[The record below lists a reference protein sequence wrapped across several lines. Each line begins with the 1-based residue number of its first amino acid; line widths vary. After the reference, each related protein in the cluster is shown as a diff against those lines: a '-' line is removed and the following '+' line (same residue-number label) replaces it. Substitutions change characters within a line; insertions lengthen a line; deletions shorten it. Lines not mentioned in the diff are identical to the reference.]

1 MPDCPVD
8 SLSGHRFPK
17 RYFFADKQHLMSINT
32 LLPLLLLVFITGCAN
47 FNSQSESEGQSSA
60 ASKVPPGHLIPG
72 RTSEE
77 VDWGVV
83 APGREEASE
92 AKSKTEKPELFYG
105 TGKFVKQGRS
115 GGRRGAR
122 ESATGDITLN
132 FEKAD
137 LREVVQ
143 TVLGQ
148 LLDENYIL
156 DPAVKGTVT
165 IQTGK
170 SLPKADLLPTLE
182 TLLRMNGAAMVL
194 VDGIYRILPLS
205 KAIQGQ
211 QVPRLA
217 DGSAPIPAG
226 YALQVVP
233 VKYIGVR
240 EMAQILQPLAPVN
253 SVIRVDATRNL
264 LVLGGTGGELAS
276 MLETIQLFDVD
287 WMEGL
292 SVGFF
297 PLKYAKVSTVTKE
310 LQAIVGSMD
319 SNPLEG
325 MFRVV
330 PVDEAGGIL
339 VVTPQKRY
347 LDRVAEWIPRLDRVD
362 SQESGTGQKLYVYR
376 VQNGE
381 AVELAD
387 MLQQLFSASGATQK
401 KSKSAEVAPGKTKKT
416 LSSSTDSESK
426 SLSTTSVA
434 RMTFFGAGGSEAKSE
449 IRVVADDKHNS
460 LVITATPSQYANML
474 DALEKLDVRQLQVMV
489 EATIIE
495 VALQDEFKYGLQW
508 AFNSDVGSNY
518 LGEGVLSSTTSTVLG
533 NTLPGFNFSVLR
545 SASDVR
551 AVFNALAEDS
561 LIRVLS
567 SPSVM
572 VLDNETASIQ
582 VGDEVPIVDQQRQ
595 STTDSDSPII
605 NSISYRET
613 GVMLEVTPRV
623 NPGGLVTLDVTQEVS
638 DVSDVVASSTSGSP
652 TISTRKIT
660 STVAVKNGEVLVLGG
675 LITDRDNEGTSGLPF
690 LSKLPLIGWL
700 FGQESTFSKRTELVV
715 VLVPTVVFNSD
726 DNRQVVESFRAK
738 LQGLKGSF

>member
-1 MPDCPVD
+1 
-8 SLSGHRFPK
+8 
-17 RYFFADKQHLMSINT
+17 MSINT
-32 LLPLLLLVFITGCAN
+32 LLPLLLLVFVTGCAN
-47 FNSQSESEGQSSA
+47 LNSRNESEGQSSGK
-60 ASKVPPGHLIPG
+60 SEVPPGHLIPG
-72 RTSEE
+72 RTTEE
-77 VDWGVV
+77 VDRGVV
-83 APGREEASE
+83 ALGREEASE
-92 AKSKTEKPELFYG
+92 AKTKTEKPELFYG

-115 GGRRGAR
+115 GGRRGVR
-122 ESATGDITLN
+122 ESAAGDITLN

-143 TVLGQ
+143 TVLGE

-156 DPAVKGTVT
+156 DPAVKGAVT

-170 SLPKADLLPTLE
+170 SLRKADLLPTLE

-376 VQNGE
+376 VQNGD
-381 AVELAD
+381 AGDLAD
-387 MLQQLFSASGATQK
+387 MLQQLFSASGTTQK
-401 KSKSAEVAPGKTKKT
+401 KSKSAQVAPGKAKKT
-416 LSSSTDSESK
+416 LTSSTDSDS
-426 SLSTTSVA
+426 STVATTSVT
-434 RMTFFGAGGSEAKSE
+434 RFTLSAGNSGQSE

-460 LVITATPSQYANML
+460 LVITATPSQYVSML
-474 DALEKLDVRQLQVMV
+474 EALEKLDVRQLQVMV

-518 LGEGVLSSTTSTVLG
+518 IGQGILSSTTATALG

-638 DVSDVVASSTSGSP
+638 DVSDVEASTTSGSP

-660 STVAVKNGEVLVLGG
+660 STVAVKNGEALILGG

-690 LSKLPLIGWL
+690 FSKLPLIGWL
-700 FGQESTFSKRTELVV
+700 FGQESQFSKRTELVV
-715 VLVPTVVFNSD
+715 VLVPTVVFDSN

>member
-1 MPDCPVD
+1 
-8 SLSGHRFPK
+8 
-17 RYFFADKQHLMSINT
+17 MSINT
-32 LLPLLLLVFITGCAN
+32 LLPLLLLVFVTGCAN
-47 FNSQSESEGQSSA
+47 FNSRSESEGQSSA

-77 VDWGVV
+77 VDRGVV

-401 KSKSAEVAPGKTKKT
+401 KSKSAQVAPGKTKKT

-426 SLSTTSVA
+426 NLSTTSVA
-434 RMTFFGAGGSEAKSE
+434 RMTFFGAGGSDTKSE

-518 LGEGVLSSTTSTVLG
+518 IGEGVLSSTTSAVLG

>member
-1 MPDCPVD
+1 
-8 SLSGHRFPK
+8 
-17 RYFFADKQHLMSINT
+17 MSINT
-32 LLPLLLLVFITGCAN
+32 LLPLLLLVFVTGCAN
-47 FNSQSESEGQSSA
+47 FNSRSESEGQSSA

-77 VDWGVV
+77 VDRGVV

-170 SLPKADLLPTLE
+170 SLPRADLLPTLE

-518 LGEGVLSSTTSTVLG
+518 IGEGVLSSTTSAVLG

>member
-1 MPDCPVD
+1 
-8 SLSGHRFPK
+8 
-17 RYFFADKQHLMSINT
+17 MSINT

-47 FNSQSESEGQSSA
+47 FNSRSESEGQSSA

-77 VDWGVV
+77 VDRGVV

-143 TVLGQ
+143 TVLGE

-264 LVLGGTGGELAS
+264 LVLGGTSGELAG

-460 LVITATPSQYANML
+460 LVITATPFQYANML

>member
-1 MPDCPVD
+1 
-8 SLSGHRFPK
+8 
-17 RYFFADKQHLMSINT
+17 MSINT
-32 LLPLLLLVFITGCAN
+32 LLPLLLLVFVTGCAN
-47 FNSQSESEGQSSA
+47 FNSRSESEGQSSA

-77 VDWGVV
+77 VDRGVV

-518 LGEGVLSSTTSTVLG
+518 IGEGVLSSTTSAVLG

-715 VLVPTVVFNSD
+715 VLVPTV
-726 DNRQVVESFRAK
+726 
-738 LQGLKGSF
+738 

>member
-1 MPDCPVD
+1 
-8 SLSGHRFPK
+8 
-17 RYFFADKQHLMSINT
+17 MSINT
-32 LLPLLLLVFITGCAN
+32 LLPLLLLVFVTGCAN
-47 FNSQSESEGQSSA
+47 FNSRSESEGQSSA

-77 VDWGVV
+77 VDRGVV

-122 ESATGDITLN
+122 QSATGDITLN

-156 DPAVKGTVT
+156 DPAVKGAVT

-376 VQNGE
+376 VQNGD
-381 AVELAD
+381 AGDLAD
-387 MLQQLFSASGATQK
+387 MLQQLFSASGTTQK
-401 KSKSAEVAPGKTKKT
+401 KSKSAQVAPGKAKKT
-416 LSSSTDSESK
+416 LTSSTDSDS
-426 SLSTTSVA
+426 STVATTSVT
-434 RMTFFGAGGSEAKSE
+434 RFTLSAGNSGQSE

-460 LVITATPSQYANML
+460 LVITATPSQYVSML
-474 DALEKLDVRQLQVMV
+474 EALEKLDVRQLQVMV

-518 LGEGVLSSTTSTVLG
+518 IGQGILSSTTATALG

-638 DVSDVVASSTSGSP
+638 DVSDVEASTTSGSP

-660 STVAVKNGEVLVLGG
+660 STVAVKNGEALILGG

-690 LSKLPLIGWL
+690 FSKLPLIGWL
-700 FGQESTFSKRTELVV
+700 FGQESQFSKRTELVV
-715 VLVPTVVFNSD
+715 VLVPTVVFDSN

>member
-1 MPDCPVD
+1 
-8 SLSGHRFPK
+8 
-17 RYFFADKQHLMSINT
+17 MSINT

-47 FNSQSESEGQSSA
+47 FNSRSESEGQSSA

-77 VDWGVV
+77 VDRGVV

-143 TVLGQ
+143 TVLGE

-264 LVLGGTGGELAS
+264 LVLGGTSGELAG

>member
-1 MPDCPVD
+1 M
-8 SLSGHRFPK
+8 LIK
-17 RYFFADKQHLMSINT
+17 TI
-32 LLPLLLLVFITGCAN
+32 LPFLLLVFVTGCAN
-47 FNSQSESEGQSSA
+47 ISNRSETEDPSVGKSD
-60 ASKVPPGHLIPG
+60 VPPGHLIPG
-72 RTSEE
+72 E
-77 VDWGVV
+77 VKEDAGI
-83 APGREEASE
+83 ATLGQQRPEQTQ
-92 AKSKTEKPELFYG
+92 SKVEKPELFYG
-105 TGKFVKQGRS
+105 SGKFVKQGRDS
-115 GGRRGAR
+115 RSKGAAT
-122 ESATGDITLN
+122 SAAGDITLN
-132 FEKAD
+132 FEQAD

-143 TVLGQ
+143 TVLGE
-148 LLDENYIL
+148 LLNENYIL
-156 DPAVKGTVT
+156 DPSVKGKVT

-170 SLPKADLLPTLE
+170 PLHREDLLATLE
-182 TLLRMNGAAMVL
+182 TLLRMNSAAMVL
-194 VDGIYRILPLS
+194 VEGIYRIVPLN

-240 EMAQILQPLAPVN
+240 EMAQILQPLAPAN

-264 LVLGGTGGELAS
+264 LILGGTGSELTGL
-276 MLETIQLFDVD
+276 LETIQLFDVD

-297 PLKYAKVSTVTKE
+297 PLNYAKVTTVTKE

-362 SQESGTGQKLYVYR
+362 SKESGSGQRLYVYR
-376 VQNGE
+376 VQNGH
-381 AVELAD
+381 ATELAD
-387 MLQQLFSASGATQK
+387 MLQQLFSTAGSTQK
-401 KSKSAEVAPGKTKKT
+401 KSKSAQVAPGNTKKT
-416 LSSSTDSESK
+416 LSSDTDSETK
-426 SLSTTSVA
+426 SVSSSSSVA
-434 RMTFFGAGGSEAKSE
+434 RLNFFGSGGSESQSE

-495 VALQDEFKYGLQW
+495 VALKDTLRYGLQW
-508 AFNSDVGSNY
+508 AFNGDADGDNFDTTGGLTLNSDSDASPTD
-518 LGEGVLSSTTSTVLG
+518 LASL
-533 NTLPGFNFSVLR
+533 LPGFNFSLLR
-545 SASDVR
+545 NASDVR
-551 AVFNALAEDS
+551 AIFNALAEDS
-561 LIRVLS
+561 LVQVLS
-567 SPSVM
+567 SPSLM

-582 VGDEVPIVDQQRQ
+582 VGDEVPVVTQQQQ
-595 STTDSDSPII
+595 STTDSDSNII
-605 NSISYRET
+605 NSVDYRDT
-613 GVMLEVTPRV
+613 GVLLEVTPRV
-623 NPGGLVTLDVTQEVS
+623 NPGGLVTLEITQEVS
-638 DVSDVVASSTSGSP
+638 DATSTTSSSVNSP
-652 TISTRKIT
+652 TISTRKIE
-660 STVAVKNGEVLVLGG
+660 STVAVQNGEAVILGG
-675 LITDRDNEGTSGLPF
+675 LIRDQGSSGSSGLPF
-690 LSKLPLIGWL
+690 LSNLPLIGWL
-700 FGQESTFSKRTELVV
+700 FGQESDSNQRTELVV
-715 VLVPTVVFNSD
+715 VLVPTVIFNSN

>member
-1 MPDCPVD
+1 
-8 SLSGHRFPK
+8 
-17 RYFFADKQHLMSINT
+17 MSINT

-77 VDWGVV
+77 VDRGVV

-122 ESATGDITLN
+122 QSATGDITLN

>member
-1 MPDCPVD
+1 
-8 SLSGHRFPK
+8 
-17 RYFFADKQHLMSINT
+17 MSINT

-47 FNSQSESEGQSSA
+47 FNSRSESEGQSSA
-60 ASKVPPGHLIPG
+60 TSKVPPGHLIPG

-77 VDWGVV
+77 VDRGVV
-83 APGREEASE
+83 ATGREEASE

-105 TGKFVKQGRS
+105 TGKFVKKGRS

-143 TVLGQ
+143 TVLGE

-264 LVLGGTGGELAS
+264 LVLGGTSGELAG

-376 VQNGE
+376 VQNGD
-381 AVELAD
+381 AGDLAD
-387 MLQQLFSASGATQK
+387 MLQQLFSVSGATQK
-401 KSKSAEVAPGKTKKT
+401 KSKSAQVAPGKTKKT
-416 LSSSTDSESK
+416 LTSSTDSESK
-426 SLSTTSVA
+426 SLSSTSVA
-434 RMTFFGAGGSEAKSE
+434 RMTFFGSLGDDSKSE

-518 LGEGVLSSTTSTVLG
+518 IGEGVLSSTTSAVLG

>member
-1 MPDCPVD
+1 
-8 SLSGHRFPK
+8 
-17 RYFFADKQHLMSINT
+17 MSINT
-32 LLPLLLLVFITGCAN
+32 ILPVLLLVFVTGCAN
-47 FNSQSESEGQSSA
+47 LNSRSESEDPTRGKSE
-60 ASKVPPGHLIPG
+60 VPPGHLIPG
-72 RTSEE
+72 QPKE
-77 VDWGVV
+77 DKDAGVE
-83 APGREEASE
+83 AFDRDRPAEAS
-92 AKSKTEKPELFYG
+92 SKAEKPELFYG
-105 TGKFVKQGRS
+105 TGQFVKQGRAS
-115 GGRRGAR
+115 GRKGAA
-122 ESATGDITLN
+122 ESTAGDITLN
-132 FEKAD
+132 FEQAD

-143 TVLGQ
+143 TVLGE
-148 LLDENYIL
+148 LLDESYIL
-156 DPAVKGTVT
+156 DPAVKGKVT

-170 SLPKADLLPTLE
+170 SLRRADLLPTLE

-217 DGSAPIPAG
+217 DGSAQIPAG

-264 LVLGGTGGELAS
+264 LVLGGTGGELAG

-297 PLKYAKVSTVTKE
+297 PLKYAKVTSVTKE

-362 SQESGTGQKLYVYR
+362 SQESGSGQKLFVYR
-376 VQNGE
+376 VQNGD
-381 AVELAD
+381 AGDLAD
-387 MLQQLFSASGATQK
+387 MLQQLFSSSGATEK
-401 KSKSAEVAPGKTKKT
+401 KSKSAQVAPGKTKKT
-416 LSSSTDSESK
+416 LTSSTDSESK
-426 SLSTTSVA
+426 SLSSTSVA
-434 RMTFFGAGGSEAKSE
+434 RMTFFGTSGDDSKSE
-449 IRVVADDKHNS
+449 VRVVADDKHNS

-495 VALQDEFKYGLQW
+495 VALKDTLRYGLQW
-508 AFNSDVGSNY
+508 AFNGDVDGDNFI
-518 LGEGVLSSTTSTVLG
+518 GEGGLTIGSGGPTELSYL
-533 NTLPGFNFSVLR
+533 LPGFNFSLLR
-545 SASDVR
+545 NASDVR
-551 AVFNALAEDS
+551 AIFNALAEDS
-561 LIRVLS
+561 LVRVLS
-567 SPSVM
+567 SPSLM

-582 VGDEVPIVDQQRQ
+582 VGDEVPVVTQQQQ
-595 STTDSDSPII
+595 STTDSTSAII
-605 NSISYRET
+605 NSVDYRDT
-613 GVMLEVTPRV
+613 GVLLEVTPRV
-623 NPGGLVTLDVTQEVS
+623 NPGGLVTLEVTQEVS
-638 DVSDVVASSTSGSP
+638 DASTTTSSSVNSP
-652 TISTRKIT
+652 TISTRKIE
-660 STVAVKNGEVLVLGG
+660 STVAVQNGEALILGG
-675 LITDRDNEGTSGLPF
+675 LIRDQGSSGSSGLPF
-690 LSKLPLIGWL
+690 LSNIPLIGWL
-700 FGQESTFSKRTELVV
+700 FGQESDSSQRTELVV
-715 VLVPTVVFNSD
+715 VLVPTVVFNSN

>member
-1 MPDCPVD
+1 
-8 SLSGHRFPK
+8 
-17 RYFFADKQHLMSINT
+17 MSINT
-32 LLPLLLLVFITGCAN
+32 ILPVLLLVFVTGCAN
-47 FNSQSESEGQSSA
+47 LNSRSDSEDPTLGKSE
-60 ASKVPPGHLIPG
+60 VPPGHLIPG
-72 RTSEE
+72 RPKEDKDT
-77 VDWGVV
+77 GVE
-83 APGREEASE
+83 AFGRERPSQASPK
-92 AKSKTEKPELFYG
+92 AEKPELYYG
-105 TGKFVKQGRS
+105 TGRFVKQGRGS
-115 GGRRGAR
+115 GRKGIA
-122 ESATGDITLN
+122 ESAAGDITLN
-132 FEKAD
+132 FEQAD

-143 TVLGQ
+143 TVLGE
-148 LLDENYIL
+148 LLNESYIL
-156 DPAVKGTVT
+156 DPAVKGKVT

-170 SLPKADLLPTLE
+170 SLRRADLLPTLE

-233 VKYIGVR
+233 LKYIGVR
-240 EMAQILQPLAPVN
+240 EMAQILQPLAPAN

-264 LVLGGTGGELAS
+264 LVLGGTGGELAGL
-276 MLETIQLFDVD
+276 LETIQLFDVD

-297 PLKYAKVSTVTKE
+297 PLKYAKVSSVTKE
-310 LQAIVGSMD
+310 LQAIVGSID
-319 SNPLEG
+319 TNPLEG

-401 KSKSAEVAPGKTKKT
+401 KSKSAQVAPGKTKKT
-416 LSSSTDSESK
+416 LSSSTESESK

-434 RMTFFGAGGSEAKSE
+434 RMTFFGAGGNESKSE

-518 LGEGVLSSTTSTVLG
+518 LGEGVLSSGTSTLLG

-652 TISTRKIT
+652 TISTRKIN

-700 FGQESTFSKRTELVV
+700 FGQESSFSKRTELVV
-715 VLVPTVVFNSD
+715 VLVPTVVFDST

>member
-1 MPDCPVD
+1 
-8 SLSGHRFPK
+8 
-17 RYFFADKQHLMSINT
+17 MSINT
-32 LLPLLLLVFITGCAN
+32 LLPLLLLVFVTGCAN
-47 FNSQSESEGQSSA
+47 FNSRSESEGQSSA

-77 VDWGVV
+77 VDRGVV

-495 VALQDEFKYGLQW
+495 VALQD
-508 AFNSDVGSNY
+508 
-518 LGEGVLSSTTSTVLG
+518 
-533 NTLPGFNFSVLR
+533 
-545 SASDVR
+545 
-551 AVFNALAEDS
+551 
-561 LIRVLS
+561 
-567 SPSVM
+567 
-572 VLDNETASIQ
+572 
-582 VGDEVPIVDQQRQ
+582 
-595 STTDSDSPII
+595 
-605 NSISYRET
+605 
-613 GVMLEVTPRV
+613 
-623 NPGGLVTLDVTQEVS
+623 
-638 DVSDVVASSTSGSP
+638 
-652 TISTRKIT
+652 
-660 STVAVKNGEVLVLGG
+660 
-675 LITDRDNEGTSGLPF
+675 
-690 LSKLPLIGWL
+690 
-700 FGQESTFSKRTELVV
+700 
-715 VLVPTVVFNSD
+715 
-726 DNRQVVESFRAK
+726 
-738 LQGLKGSF
+738 

>member
-1 MPDCPVD
+1 
-8 SLSGHRFPK
+8 
-17 RYFFADKQHLMSINT
+17 MSINT
-32 LLPLLLLVFITGCAN
+32 LLPLLLLVFVTGCAN
-47 FNSQSESEGQSSA
+47 LNSRNESEGQSSGK
-60 ASKVPPGHLIPG
+60 SEVPPGHLIPG

-77 VDWGVV
+77 VDRGVEV
-83 APGREEASE
+83 LGREEASE
-92 AKSKTEKPELFYG
+92 AKTKTDKPELFYG
-105 TGKFVKQGRS
+105 TGKFVKQGQT
-115 GGRRGAR
+115 GARRGAS
-122 ESATGDITLN
+122 ESASGDITLN

-143 TVLGQ
+143 TVLGE
-148 LLDENYIL
+148 LLNENYIL
-156 DPAVKGTVT
+156 DPAVKGAVT

-170 SLPKADLLPTLE
+170 SLRKTDLLPTLE
-182 TLLRMNGAAMVL
+182 TLLHMNGAAMVL

-233 VKYIGVR
+233 LRYIGVR
-240 EMAQILQPLAPVN
+240 EMAQILQPLAPAN

-264 LVLGGTGGELAS
+264 LVLGGTSGELAS

-376 VQNGE
+376 VQNGD
-381 AVELAD
+381 AGDLAD
-387 MLQQLFSASGATQK
+387 MLQQLFSSSGATQK

-474 DALEKLDVRQLQVMV
+474 EALEKLDVRQLQVMV

-518 LGEGVLSSTTSTVLG
+518 IGEGVLSSTTSAVLG

>member
-1 MPDCPVD
+1 
-8 SLSGHRFPK
+8 
-17 RYFFADKQHLMSINT
+17 MSINT

>member
-1 MPDCPVD
+1 
-8 SLSGHRFPK
+8 
-17 RYFFADKQHLMSINT
+17 MSINT
-32 LLPLLLLVFITGCAN
+32 LLPLLLLVFVTGCAN
-47 FNSQSESEGQSSA
+47 FNSRSESEGQSSA

-77 VDWGVV
+77 VDRGVV

-518 LGEGVLSSTTSTVLG
+518 IGEGVLSSTTSAVLG

>member
-1 MPDCPVD
+1 
-8 SLSGHRFPK
+8 
-17 RYFFADKQHLMSINT
+17 MSINT

-47 FNSQSESEGQSSA
+47 FNSRSESEGQSSA
-60 ASKVPPGHLIPG
+60 TSKVPPGHLIPG

-77 VDWGVV
+77 VDRGVV

-115 GGRRGAR
+115 GGRPGAR

-143 TVLGQ
+143 TVLGE

-264 LVLGGTGGELAS
+264 LVLGGTSGELAG

-376 VQNGE
+376 VQNGD
-381 AVELAD
+381 AGDLAD
-387 MLQQLFSASGATQK
+387 MLQQLFSVSGATQK
-401 KSKSAEVAPGKTKKT
+401 KSKSAQVAPGKTKKT
-416 LSSSTDSESK
+416 LTSSTDSESK
-426 SLSTTSVA
+426 SLSSTSVA
-434 RMTFFGAGGSEAKSE
+434 RMTFFGSLGDDSKSE

-495 VALQDEFKYGLQW
+495 VALKDTLRYGLQW
-508 AFNSDVGSNY
+508 AFNGDVDGDNFISQGGLTIGSGGPTDLSY
-518 LGEGVLSSTTSTVLG
+518 L
-533 NTLPGFNFSVLR
+533 LPGFNFSLLR

-551 AVFNALAEDS
+551 AIFNALAEDS
-561 LIRVLS
+561 LVRVLS
-567 SPSVM
+567 SPSLM

-582 VGDEVPIVDQQRQ
+582 VGDEVPVVTQQQQ
-595 STTDSDSPII
+595 STTDSTSAII
-605 NSISYRET
+605 NSVDYRDT
-613 GVMLEVTPRV
+613 GVLLEVTPRV
-623 NPGGLVTLDVTQEVS
+623 NPGGLVTLEVTQEVS
-638 DVSDVVASSTSGSP
+638 DASTTTSSSVNSP
-652 TISTRKIT
+652 TISTRKIE
-660 STVAVKNGEVLVLGG
+660 STVAVQNGEALILGG
-675 LITDRDNEGTSGLPF
+675 LIRDQGSSGSSGLPF
-690 LSKLPLIGWL
+690 LSNIPLIGWL
-700 FGQESTFSKRTELVV
+700 FGQESDSSQRTELVV
-715 VLVPTVVFNSD
+715 VLVPTVVFNSN

>member
-1 MPDCPVD
+1 
-8 SLSGHRFPK
+8 
-17 RYFFADKQHLMSINT
+17 MSINT
-32 LLPLLLLVFITGCAN
+32 LLLLVFVTGCAN
-47 FNSQSESEGQSSA
+47 FNSRSESEGQSSA

-72 RTSEE
+72 RTTEE
-77 VDWGVV
+77 VDRGVATV
-83 APGREEASE
+83 GSEEASP
-92 AKSKTEKPELFYG
+92 AKPQAEKPELFYG

-170 SLPKADLLPTLE
+170 SLRKADLLPTLE

-518 LGEGVLSSTTSTVLG
+518 IGEGVLSSTTSAVLG

>member
-1 MPDCPVD
+1 
-8 SLSGHRFPK
+8 
-17 RYFFADKQHLMSINT
+17 MSINT

-47 FNSQSESEGQSSA
+47 FNSRSESEGQSSA
-60 ASKVPPGHLIPG
+60 TSKVPPGHLIPG

-77 VDWGVV
+77 VDRGVV

-518 LGEGVLSSTTSTVLG
+518 IGEGVLSSTTSAVLG

>member
-1 MPDCPVD
+1 
-8 SLSGHRFPK
+8 
-17 RYFFADKQHLMSINT
+17 MSINT
-32 LLPLLLLVFITGCAN
+32 LLPLLLLVLVTGCAN
-47 FNSQSESEGQSSA
+47 LNSRNESEGQSSGK
-60 ASKVPPGHLIPG
+60 SEVPPGHLIPG

-77 VDWGVV
+77 VDRGVEV
-83 APGREEASE
+83 LGREEASQ
-92 AKSKTEKPELFYG
+92 AKTKTDKPELFYG
-105 TGKFVKQGRS
+105 TGKFVKQGQT
-115 GGRRGAR
+115 GARRGAS
-122 ESATGDITLN
+122 ESASGDITLN

-143 TVLGQ
+143 TVLGE
-148 LLDENYIL
+148 LLNENYIL
-156 DPAVKGTVT
+156 DPAVKGAVT

-170 SLPKADLLPTLE
+170 SLRKTDLLPTLE

-240 EMAQILQPLAPVN
+240 EMAQILQPLAPAN

-264 LVLGGTGGELAS
+264 LVLGGTSGELAG

-376 VQNGE
+376 VQNGD
-381 AVELAD
+381 AGDLAD
-387 MLQQLFSASGATQK
+387 MLQQLFSSSGATQK
-401 KSKSAEVAPGKTKKT
+401 KSKSAQVAPGKTKKT
-416 LSSSTDSESK
+416 LTSSTDSESK

-434 RMTFFGAGGSEAKSE
+434 RMTFFGSPGDDSKSE

-508 AFNSDVGSNY
+508 AFKSDAGSNY
-518 LGEGVLSSTTSTVLG
+518 FGEGVLSSGSSAVLG
-533 NTLPGFNFSVLR
+533 TTFPGFNFSVLR

-551 AVFNALAEDS
+551 AVFSALAEDS

-652 TISTRKIT
+652 TISTRKIN
-660 STVAVKNGEVLVLGG
+660 STVAVKNGEALILGG
-675 LITDRDNEGTSGLPF
+675 LITDRDNEGTTGLPF
-690 LSKLPLIGWL
+690 LSKIPLIGWL
-700 FGQESTFSKRTELVV
+700 FGQESKFSKRTELVV
-715 VLVPTVVFNSD
+715 VLVPTVVFNSE
-726 DNRQVVESFRAK
+726 DNQRLVESFRSK
-738 LQGLKGSF
+738 LEGLKGSF

>member
-1 MPDCPVD
+1 
-8 SLSGHRFPK
+8 
-17 RYFFADKQHLMSINT
+17 MSINT

-77 VDWGVV
+77 VDRGVV

-122 ESATGDITLN
+122 QSATGDITLN

-362 SQESGTGQKLYVYR
+362 SQESGAGQKLYVYR

-518 LGEGVLSSTTSTVLG
+518 IGEGVLSSTTSAVLG

-660 STVAVKNGEVLVLGG
+660 STVAVKNGEV
-675 LITDRDNEGTSGLPF
+675 
-690 LSKLPLIGWL
+690 
-700 FGQESTFSKRTELVV
+700 
-715 VLVPTVVFNSD
+715 
-726 DNRQVVESFRAK
+726 
-738 LQGLKGSF
+738 

>member
-1 MPDCPVD
+1 
-8 SLSGHRFPK
+8 
-17 RYFFADKQHLMSINT
+17 MSINT

-47 FNSQSESEGQSSA
+47 FNSRSESEGQSSA

-77 VDWGVV
+77 VDRGVV

-122 ESATGDITLN
+122 QSATGDITLN

-660 STVAVKNGEVLVLGG
+660 STVAVKNGEV
-675 LITDRDNEGTSGLPF
+675 
-690 LSKLPLIGWL
+690 
-700 FGQESTFSKRTELVV
+700 
-715 VLVPTVVFNSD
+715 
-726 DNRQVVESFRAK
+726 
-738 LQGLKGSF
+738 

>member
-1 MPDCPVD
+1 
-8 SLSGHRFPK
+8 
-17 RYFFADKQHLMSINT
+17 MSINT

-77 VDWGVV
+77 VDRGVV

-264 LVLGGTGGELAS
+264 LVLGGTSSELAS

>member
-1 MPDCPVD
+1 
-8 SLSGHRFPK
+8 
-17 RYFFADKQHLMSINT
+17 MSTNT

-47 FNSQSESEGQSSA
+47 FNSRSESEGQSSA
-60 ASKVPPGHLIPG
+60 TSKVPPGHLIPG

-77 VDWGVV
+77 VDRGIE
-83 APGREEASE
+83 ALGREETSE
-92 AKSKTEKPELFYG
+92 AKSKIEKPELFYG
-105 TGKFVKQGRS
+105 TGKFVKQGRT
-115 GGRRGAR
+115 GGRRGAS

-143 TVLGQ
+143 TVLGE

-156 DPAVKGTVT
+156 DPAVKGSVT

-170 SLPKADLLPTLE
+170 SLRKADLLPTLE

-217 DGSAPIPAG
+217 DGGAPIPAG

-264 LVLGGTGGELAS
+264 LVLGGTGGELAG

-387 MLQQLFSASGATQK
+387 MLQQLFSASGTTQK
-401 KSKSAEVAPGKTKKT
+401 KSKSAQVAPGKTKKT
-416 LSSSTDSESK
+416 LSSSTDSESQN
-426 SLSTTSVA
+426 LSTTSVA
-434 RMTFFGAGGSEAKSE
+434 RMTLFGAGGSDTKSE

-518 LGEGVLSSTTSTVLG
+518 IGEGVLSSTTSAVLG

>member
-77 VDWGVV
+77 VDRGVV

-122 ESATGDITLN
+122 QSATGDITLN

>member
-1 MPDCPVD
+1 
-8 SLSGHRFPK
+8 
-17 RYFFADKQHLMSINT
+17 
-32 LLPLLLLVFITGCAN
+32 
-47 FNSQSESEGQSSA
+47 
-60 ASKVPPGHLIPG
+60 
-72 RTSEE
+72 
-77 VDWGVV
+77 
-83 APGREEASE
+83 
-92 AKSKTEKPELFYG
+92 
-105 TGKFVKQGRS
+105 
-115 GGRRGAR
+115 
-122 ESATGDITLN
+122 
-132 FEKAD
+132 
-137 LREVVQ
+137 
-143 TVLGQ
+143 
-148 LLDENYIL
+148 
-156 DPAVKGTVT
+156 
-165 IQTGK
+165 
-170 SLPKADLLPTLE
+170 
-182 TLLRMNGAAMVL
+182 MVL